1 MAYSP
6 IGPAIVTYSP
16 ASGTTFGIGT
26 TEVEV
31 CVFVNGV
38 TNCCTFDVVVNPV
51 ANPVTSLVC
60 NDLTNISLDESCELV
75 LTADMVLEG
84 GPYKCYDTYIVQ
96 VDRSLPLGNG
106 PWVTG
111 TLTAAD
117 VHRVLA
123 VRVVDDVNGDGIAQ
137 INENSC
143 WGNINIEDNCHR

>member
-1 MAYSP
+1 M
-6 IGPAIVTYSP
+6 
-16 ASGTTFGIGT
+16 
-26 TEVEV
+26 
-31 CVFVNGV
+31 
-38 TNCCTFDVVVNPV
+38 
-51 ANPVTSLVC
+51 VC

-84 GPYKCYDTYIVQ
+84 GPYKCYDTYLVQ

-143 WGNINIEDNCHR
+143 WGNINIEDKLPPVIDCGPCAGESTSIQFAGTIGPDPIYRCSGYEPLLQMAMCITIPNSP